1 MALAVVCEH
10 FVACRPPGQLCAP
23 RWSWPCGVRAVGCS
37 GSQLLLC
44 LVGMALVGMVVAS
57 AVLVGLHSE
66 ERVSVKSWD
75 DVTFWWTG

>member
-1 MALAVVCEH
+1 MALAVVCKH
-10 FVACRPPGQLCAP
+10 SVACRPLGHLRAP

-37 GSQLLLC
+37 SSQLLLC

-57 AVLVGLHSE
+57 AVLVGLHSGE
-66 ERVSVKSWD
+66 LVSVTSWN